1 MLGLVCLIDMG
12 ASEILPQRVSLYQST
27 KRSKTMRIERLI
39 NGLYRVEDMRSGLVG
54 VYNPDGSHRGLFNF
68 GPLDFNK
75 E

>member
-1 MLGLVCLIDMG
+1 M
-12 ASEILPQRVSLYQST
+12 Q
-27 KRSKTMRIERLI
+27 IERLI
-39 NGLYRVEDMRSGLVG
+39 NGLYRVKDRQSGLVG